1 MTATQWIVIAS
12 LAAVIVSALAIVA
25 GLKSVR
31 DQMRVTIFLEYT
43 ERYSKVMQNMPYM
56 AREPG
61 SDYQLSAQSE
71 EERRR
76 VLAVFREYLNLCSE
90 EKWLHDQKRI
100 DGPTWKIWE
109 QGMLDVAR
117 FPPFREAWSLLQ
129 SEYSGYRDF
138 QVFVTQTLLP
148 NSSPDPRDM
157 GSGHAQVRK

>member
-25 GLKSVR
+25 GLKGVR
-31 DQMRVTIFLEYT
+31 DQLRVTIFLEYT
-43 ERYSKVMQNMPYM
+43 ERYSKVMQSMPYM

-61 SDYQLSAQSE
+61 SGYELASQSE

-76 VLAVFREYLNLCSE
+76 FLAVFREYLNLCSE

-148 NSSPDPRDM
+148 NSAPDPPNM
-157 GSGHAQVRK
+157 GGGQAEARK

>member
-12 LAAVIVSALAIVA
+12 LAAVIVSALAIAA
-25 GLKSVR
+25 GLKGVR
-31 DQMRVTIFLEYT
+31 DQLRVTIFLEYT
-43 ERYSKVMQNMPYM
+43 KRYSKVMQSMPSM

-61 SDYQLSAQSE
+61 SGYQLASQPE

-76 VLAVFREYLNLCSE
+76 VLAIFREYLNLCSE
-90 EKWLHDQKRI
+90 EKWLHDQNRI
-100 DGPTWKIWE
+100 DEPTWRIWE

-129 SEYSGYRDF
+129 PEYSGYRDF

-148 NSSPDPRDM
+148 NSASEPPNM
-157 GSGHAQVRK
+157 GSGQAEARK

>member
-12 LAAVIVSALAIVA
+12 LAAVIVSALAIAA
-25 GLKSVR
+25 GLKGVR
-31 DQMRVTIFLEYT
+31 DQLRVTIFLEYT
-43 ERYSKVMQNMPYM
+43 KRYSKVMQSMPSM

-61 SDYQLSAQSE
+61 SGYQLASQSE

-76 VLAVFREYLNLCSE
+76 VLAIFREYLNLCSE
-90 EKWLHDQKRI
+90 EKWLHDQNRI
-100 DGPTWKIWE
+100 DEPTWRIWE
-109 QGMLDVAR
+109 QGMLDVAC

-148 NSSPDPRDM
+148 NSAP
-157 GSGHAQVRK
+157 

>member
-25 GLKSVR
+25 GLKGVR
-31 DQMRVTIFLEYT
+31 DQLRVTIFLEYT
-43 ERYSKVMQNMPYM
+43 ERYSKVMKSMPYM

-61 SDYQLSAQSE
+61 SGYQLTSQSE

-76 VLAVFREYLNLCSE
+76 VLAIFREYLNLCSE
-90 EKWLHDQKRI
+90 EKWLHDQNRI
-100 DGPTWKIWE
+100 DEPTWKIWE

-117 FPPFREAWSLLQ
+117 FPSFGEAWSLLQ

-148 NSSPDPRDM
+148 SSAPEPPNM
-157 GSGHAQVRK
+157 GSGQAGARK